1 MTIDGRMMTR
11 IYAAVS
17 LVNRQN
23 DGIDVLHVDKLDRYG
38 KKDKNKIERP
48 KKIYIISSRKGLLC
62 GIKPKRNHA
71 ENCYPEG
78 LV

>member
-1 MTIDGRMMTR
+1 MDSRTMTIDGRMMTR

-38 KKDKNKIERP
+38 KKRQKQNRTT
-48 KKIYIISSRKGLLC
+48 
-62 GIKPKRNHA
+62 
-71 ENCYPEG
+71 
-78 LV
+78 